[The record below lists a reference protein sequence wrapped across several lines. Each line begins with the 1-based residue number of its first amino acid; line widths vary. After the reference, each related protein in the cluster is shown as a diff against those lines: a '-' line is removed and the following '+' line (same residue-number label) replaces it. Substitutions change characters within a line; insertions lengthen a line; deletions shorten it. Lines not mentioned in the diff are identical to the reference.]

1 MKKNYD
7 VKKNYKMKRS
17 ISVNMFISEFGEN
30 FSDHMKKKLL
40 KLKTRCVLTRGDD
53 KYKLDLKHVEHTQY
67 SCNSQGKSSSR
78 QKEYAF
84 SEFIINDEVLY
95 FSEKCMENDTV
106 MQSPIVDRVYSSLN
120 NEHIVYDATINAKKI
135 DDSNI
140 DYIVDSILT
149 VCPQVSQA
157 YLDIIKGMTS
167 RSEDKFK
174 NTYNS
179 KSYL

>member
-1 MKKNYD
+1 M
-7 VKKNYKMKRS
+7 
-17 ISVNMFISEFGEN
+17 NMFISEFGEN
-30 FSDHMKKKLL
+30 FSEHMKKKLL
-40 KLKTRCVLTRGDD
+40 ELKTRCVLTRGDD

-67 SCNSQGKSSSR
+67 SCNSQEESNSC

-95 FSEKCMENDTV
+95 FSEKCIENDTV
-106 MQSPIVDRVYSSLN
+106 MQSPIVDKIYNSLN
-120 NEHIVYDATINAKKI
+120 SEHIVYDTTTNAKKI
-135 DDSNI
+135 DDGNI

-157 YLDIIKGMTS
+157 HLDIIKGMTL
-167 RSEDKFK
+167 RSDDKLK

-179 KSYL
+179 KNYI